1 MIDINK
7 CPHCGKQGIS
17 VWRKLNMGL
26 LIPTTCNRC
35 GNKVR
40 IPYYGYFVITLMV
53 AVNVSVRFMDYS
65 IMLKI
70 AICVVVTL
78 ILGFIYIKYVPLVP
92 DKK

>member
-1 MIDINK
+1 MNK

-17 VWRKLNMGL
+17 VLRKLNMGL
-26 LIPTTCNRC
+26 LIPTTCNQC
-35 GNKVR
+35 GNEVR
-40 IPYYGYFVITLMV
+40 IPYYGYFVITLIIS
-53 AVNVSVRFMDYS
+53 VNVSVRFIDYS

-78 ILGFIYIKYVPLVP
+78 IIGFIYIKYVPLVP